1 MVCRKPAGQENRG
14 VILVLLSAVLWGI
27 FPVMVNRGSHH
38 IPPLAF
44 AAMSTLLAAVG
55 SFAYMAISRR
65 LGELRKKEAYV
76 SLLMI
81 TLCIVIIP
89 SILFFIGSSK
99 TSGINTSLLTLSEII
114 FTLIFTPFIGEKTTI
129 EKLIGASG
137 IFIGS
142 ALLLYN
148 GKFSLNIGDVLVIAS
163 TAAYP
168 IGNFYSKK
176 ALYQVSPATILFVR
190 FSIGGLFILLLSVI
204 VEKPSN
210 MSDIVLASWPTLLFT
225 GLILLGVS
233 KIIWYEGLARLDI
246 SKAISLG
253 LTFPL
258 FSLVLL
264 IGIFKEK
271 LTSYQ
276 WLGIAAMMAG
286 VYFSIRRA
294 SVDPSSTKYAQ
305 IDSQKKTA

>member
-1 MVCRKPAGQENRG
+1 MKPARQENRG
-14 VILVLLSAVLWGI
+14 VILVLLSAVLWGV
-27 FPVMVNRGSHH
+27 FPVMVNRGSHR

-44 AAMSTLLAAVG
+44 AAISTLLAAAG
-55 SFAYMAISRR
+55 SFAYIVIGRK
-65 LGELRKKEAYV
+65 LGELRKKESYA

-89 SILFFIGSSK
+89 YILFFIGSSK
-99 TSGINTSLLTLSEII
+99 TSGINTSLLLLSEII

-142 ALLLYN
+142 ALILYN
-148 GKFSLNIGDVLVIAS
+148 GKFSLNIGDILVIAS
-163 TAAYP
+163 TTTYP
-168 IGNFYSKK
+168 IGNFYAKK

-190 FSIGGLFILLLSVI
+190 FSIGGLFILLLSMI
-204 VEKPSN
+204 VEKPST
-210 MSDIVLASWPTLLFT
+210 MSDIILAGWPTLLFT
-225 GLILLGVS
+225 GLILLGAS
-233 KIIWYEGLARLDI
+233 KIIWYEGLSRLDI

-253 LTFPL
+253 MTFPI

-264 IGIFKEK
+264 TGIFKEEI
-271 LTSYQ
+271 SGYQ
-276 WLGIAAMMAG
+276 WIGIAAMMAG

-294 SVDPSSTKYAQ
+294 SVDPSSTRYTQ
-305 IDSQKKTA
+305 VDSRKKTV